1 MHNEAKIITKQSYV
15 LKKANAYASKQELI
29 HKEANVQAANK
40 LLARKFKQASK
51 YLHKMLSKHD
61 KYNQRKQTNL

>member
-40 LLARKFKQASK
+40 LMSK
-51 YLHKMLSKHD
+51 WQMS
-61 KYNQRKQTNL
+61 